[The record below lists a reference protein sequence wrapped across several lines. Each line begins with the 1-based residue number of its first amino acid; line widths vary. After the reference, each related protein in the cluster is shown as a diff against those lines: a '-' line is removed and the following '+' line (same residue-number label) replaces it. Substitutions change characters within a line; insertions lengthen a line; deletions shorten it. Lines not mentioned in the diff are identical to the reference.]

1 MRVYIAFTK
10 KEIVEQ
16 IRTYKWLIVISV
28 FFLFG
33 MMSPLLAKLMPD
45 IMSGMKVEGIK
56 IEMPEPIVMDAYA
69 QFFKN
74 FTQMGILILLLV
86 FGGTL
91 SNELMKGTLINILAK
106 GLPRPTVILSKFT
119 ASVILWT
126 VGLIVAVT
134 TTYGYAFYL
143 FGDAAVPNFV
153 FSIFCLWLFGCFLIA
168 LILLSSAL
176 ANGTFGGLI
185 LSVITLV
192 VLLLISISPKVA
204 KFNPITLT
212 SKNLDLLKESVNVND
227 LYLPVAITAVLT
239 IVALY
244 LAILLFRRK
253 KM

>member
-168 LILLSSAL
+168 LILLSSSL

-185 LSVITLV
+185 LSVVTLV
-192 VLLLISISPKVA
+192 ILLLISISPKTA

-212 SKNLDLLKESVNVND
+212 SKNLDLLKESVKVND

>member
-56 IEMPEPIVMDAYA
+56 IEIPEPVVMDAYA

-126 VGLIVAVT
+126 VGLLVAVT

-143 FGDAAVPNFV
+143 FGDASVPNFV

>member
-126 VGLIVAVT
+126 VGLLVAVT

-143 FGDAAVPNFV
+143 FGDASVPNFV